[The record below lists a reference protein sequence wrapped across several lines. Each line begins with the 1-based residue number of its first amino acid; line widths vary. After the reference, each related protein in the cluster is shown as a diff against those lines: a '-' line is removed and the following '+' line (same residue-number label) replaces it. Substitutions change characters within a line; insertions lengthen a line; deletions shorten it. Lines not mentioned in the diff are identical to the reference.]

1 MAKPFDELDLRI
13 LEQLQDDGRRP
24 FTKIADDLGVA
35 EATVRARVS
44 RLHRRKV
51 VKFVADVDPIE
62 LGLVFAYVGIR
73 IQGSALKRATE
84 ALNAIPE
91 TVYVMVTT
99 GPYDLLAEI
108 VCRDN
113 KDLLRLLQD
122 EVRTI
127 PGLASVDTMNVL
139 RISKDQWRYSTIAAP
154 S

>member
-1 MAKPFDELDLRI
+1 MAAPFDELDLRI

-24 FTKIADDLGVA
+24 FTRIAQELGVA

-44 RLHRRKV
+44 RLQRRKV

-62 LGLVFAYVGIR
+62 LGLVFAYVGLR
-73 IQGSALKRATE
+73 IQGPALKRATE

-99 GPYDLLAEI
+99 GAYDLMAEI
-108 VCRDN
+108 VCADN
-113 KDLLRLLQD
+113 EDLLRLLQD
-122 EVRTI
+122 EIRSV
-127 PGLASVDTMNVL
+127 PGLVAVDTINVL